1 MLLVTQTHVLAK
13 RYGLEKAIEMLA
25 NAGFDGL
32 DLSMFDMTY
41 DPDSLINS
49 PDRFKKLAEIQKLA
63 DSCGIKFRQAHAPFV
78 FTDRTEEGFREVT
91 VPILKRSIE
100 TAGFLGVKAIVV
112 HPIWTVPHMYNVEKN
127 FETNMEFYN
136 GLKETALKSGT
147 KIALEN
153 MFELDRRRRNIIVDA
168 VCETVEEINRY
179 LDALGNEAFTFCLD
193 VGHCAV
199 CGREPQDVIRALG
212 KRIGAL
218 HVQDNNYVEDL
229 HTLPYISKINW
240 KEVTLALGQSG
251 YEGDLTFEA
260 DNFVNRFDDGMTP
273 YAVDFMAKVGKDLVA
288 KVEAARNAQ

>member
-1 MLLVTQTHVLAK
+1 
-13 RYGLEKAIEMLA
+13 
-25 NAGFDGL
+25 
-32 DLSMFDMTY
+32 
-41 DPDSLINS
+41 
-49 PDRFKKLAEIQKLA
+49 
-63 DSCGIKFRQAHAPFV
+63 
-78 FTDRTEEGFREVT
+78 
-91 VPILKRSIE
+91 
-100 TAGFLGVKAIVV
+100 
-112 HPIWTVPHMYNVEKN
+112 
-127 FETNMEFYN
+127 MEFYN